1 MPNLFSPLKLAQREL
16 SNRITVSPMGQ
27 YSAIDGVP
35 TDWMFIHYGML
46 SNSGASLLMLESTNV
61 EDRGRGTLRCPGLY
75 NDAQEREFARI
86 VSTCHAH
93 GSALIG
99 VQLNHSG
106 RKGSSTLPWD
116 RLKGSLPLSDG
127 GWETISASSIPFGPG
142 WLAPREADDH
152 DLAVVTNA
160 FVDAANRTLRANFDF
175 LEIHGGHGYMLHSFL
190 SPLSNRRTDK
200 YGGSLDNRM
209 RFPLEVVEAV
219 RRVWPND
226 RPFGLRV
233 SSTDWDSGG
242 WNMDDTVVF
251 VRHLQ
256 QLGCD
261 YVCMSSGAT
270 TALTKPPIAPN
281 YQVEFATRVK
291 REISIP
297 VGAVGLITT
306 PQQALNIIVQGKAD
320 MVTIGRAF
328 LDNPHWA
335 WLAANRLGVPLK
347 RPHQYQRTTPAVW
360 PGAPDADLASLMDQM
375 TNSYS

>member
-1 MPNLFSPLKLAQREL
+1 MPNLFSELKLAEREL

-27 YSAIDGVP
+27 YSASNGVP

-46 SNSGASLLMLESTNV
+46 SNSGASLLMFESINV

-86 VSTCHAH
+86 VSACHFN
-93 GSALIG
+93 GSALVG

-106 RKGSSTLPWD
+106 RKGSSTLPWEP
-116 RLKGSLPLSDG
+116 LKGSLPTASG
-127 GWETISASSIPFGPG
+127 GWETLSASPIPFGPG
-142 WLAPREADDH
+142 WVAPRTAEEE
-152 DLAVVTNA
+152 DLAVLKAA
-160 FVDAANRTLRANFDF
+160 FVDATKRALRAGFDV
-175 LEIHGGHGYMLHSFL
+175 LEIHGAHGYLLHSFL
-190 SPLSNRRTDK
+190 SPLSNERSDRF
-200 YGGSLDNRM
+200 GGSLDNRM
-209 RFPLEVVEAV
+209 RYPLEIVEAV
-219 RRVWPND
+219 RAVWPKD

-233 SSTDWDSGG
+233 SSTDWDSNG

-270 TALTKPPIAPN
+270 TALTKPAVAPN

-291 REISIP
+291 RELSIP
-297 VGAVGLITT
+297 VAAVGLITT
-306 PQQALNIIVQGKAD
+306 PQQANEIIVQGKAD
-320 MVTIGRAF
+320 LVTIGRAF

-347 RPHQYQRTTPAVW
+347 RPHQYQRATPSVW
-360 PGAPDADLASLMDQM
+360 PGAPAPDLASAG
-375 TNSYS
+375 